1 MDNDPTEYLY
11 SCLEVTSLIWFISH
25 DLPDILL
32 ATPDDELFTDQ
43 NSFIQD
49 WTRLAGAAVM
59 TRGIVFKQRG
69 FRSMG

>member
-1 MDNDPTEYLY
+1 MDNGLTESLY
-11 SCLEVTSLIWFISH
+11 DYLEVTSLIWFISH

-49 WTRLAGAAVM
+49 
-59 TRGIVFKQRG
+59 
-69 FRSMG
+69 

>member
-1 MDNDPTEYLY
+1 MESLHD
-11 SCLEVTSLIWFISH
+11 CLEVTSLISFISH

-49 WTRLAGAAVM
+49 WTRLAGAAGAAIM
-59 TRGIVFKQRG
+59 TRGIVFKQRS
-69 FRSMG
+69 FRSVG